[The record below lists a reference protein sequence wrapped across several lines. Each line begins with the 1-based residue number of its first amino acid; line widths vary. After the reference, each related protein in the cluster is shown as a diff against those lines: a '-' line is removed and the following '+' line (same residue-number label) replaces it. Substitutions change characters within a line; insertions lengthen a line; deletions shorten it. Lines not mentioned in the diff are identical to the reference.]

1 MYIYIY
7 IYFSLSLSPSLSL
20 LLLKIAIYSEFSHE
34 KWWIFPSGAVMLK
47 PGRLKQK
54 EPLGSCVAEPGR
66 RTRRF
71 GGRGLGGLSSAE
83 NMCVYI
89 YIFIHVY
96 IIYKCIYI
104 YIYYVYVYIYI

>member
-1 MYIYIY
+1 
-7 IYFSLSLSPSLSL
+7 
-20 LLLKIAIYSEFSHE
+20 
-34 KWWIFPSGAVMLK
+34 MLK

-83 NMCVYI
+83 NMYIYIYINTCIYIIYIYNVYI
-89 YIFIHVY
+89 YIYVY
-96 IIYKCIYI
+96 IMCMYIYI
-104 YIYYVYVYIYI
+104 YIVVLYVCIYQL